1 MKKESIKKQYN
12 YPKGYSLL
20 QTTIRT
26 KEFLNHPINF
36 INKSMRK
43 FGDTYTATVGAN
55 KLILTKDPDF
65 INHILRENHRNY
77 MRSDITAKRGAQ
89 FFGNGLLFSNGEY
102 WLKQRRLIQPAFHR
116 NKIKGLYE
124 NIEKTIEDY
133 LETFPTGDDVDIYPI
148 MHDLSFRVLIKSLFD
163 IELSNE
169 VMAELNEIFE
179 DLSNFLIKDV
189 NMPLRKLF
197 YPFTGEER
205 KHLKKG
211 KRLREIIRNVINER
225 KSSTEEF
232 TDILDM
238 LIHSKYED
246 TGESMTEE
254 QLVDEVQILI
264 SAGHETTGNTLSWL
278 LYNLSSNDLI
288 QQKLIDSI
296 ENSTIDK
303 VMEIDYLKAC
313 INESMRLFTTS
324 WTSERVA
331 MIDDRFKSFFYPK
344 GTVIIPYFFG
354 VHRDENIWEDALLF
368 KPERFIENKKLSKA
382 RMYFP
387 FGAGPRMCIGN
398 SFALAEIS
406 YFLFSFFKSFTIE
419 KTTSIPKLMPLL
431 TLRPNQVII
440 KVKKR

>member
-1 MKKESIKKQYN
+1 MKTKYH

-20 QTTIRT
+20 QTTLKT
-26 KEFLNHPINF
+26 KEFLVNPIHF
-36 INKSMRK
+36 ITESMEK
-43 FGDTYTATVGAN
+43 FGDTYTATVGAQ
-55 KLILTKDPDF
+55 KIILTKNPDF

-89 FFGNGLLFSNGEY
+89 FFGKGLLFSNGEY

-116 NKIKGLYE
+116 SKIQGLFG
-124 NIEKTIEDY
+124 NIQQTINDY
-133 LETFPTGDDVDIYPI
+133 LANFPTGEDIDIYPI
-148 MHDLSFRVLIKSLFD
+148 MHDLSFRVLIKSLFEID
-163 IELSNE
+163 LSE
-169 VMAELNEIFE
+169 KVMAELNQIFE
-179 DLSNFLIKDV
+179 ELSSFLMKDV
-189 NMPLRKLF
+189 NMPIRKLF

-211 KRLREIIRNVINER
+211 QRLREIILNIINER
-225 KSSTEEF
+225 KSSTGEF
-232 TDILDM
+232 SDILDM

-246 TGESMTEE
+246 TGETMTEE
-254 QLVDEVQILI
+254 QLIDEVQILI

-278 LYNLSSNDLI
+278 MHNLASNPLQ

-296 ENSTIDK
+296 DNSTIDE
-303 VMEIDYLKAC
+303 VMQNDYLKAC

-331 MIDDRFKSFFYPK
+331 MVDDNFELYSYPK
-344 GTVIIPYFFG
+344 GTVVVPFFFG
-354 VHRDENIWEDALLF
+354 AHRDENLWEDALTF
-368 KPERFIENKKLSKA
+368 KPERFIEDEKLAKSKK
-382 RMYFP
+382 YFP

-419 KTTSIPKLMPLL
+419 KTESIPELMPLL
-431 TLRPNQVII
+431 TLRPSEVVL

>member
-1 MKKESIKKQYN
+1 MKNQYN

-20 QTTIRT
+20 QTTLKT
-26 KEFLNHPINF
+26 GDFLDNPINF
-36 INKSMRK
+36 ITKSMDK
-43 FGDTYTATVGAN
+43 FGDTYTATVGAQ
-55 KLILTKDPDF
+55 KVILTQNPAF
-65 INHILRENHRNY
+65 INHVLREKHKNY

-89 FFGNGLLFSNGEY
+89 FFGKGLLFSNGEY

-116 NKIKGLYE
+116 SKIKGLFG
-124 NIEKTIEDY
+124 NIQKTIEAY
-133 LETFPTGDDVDIYPI
+133 LVDFPIGQSVDIYPI
-148 MHDLSFRVLIKSLFD
+148 MHDLSFRVLIKSLFE
-163 IELSNE
+163 IELSKE
-169 VMAELNEIFE
+169 IMAELNQIFE
-179 DLSNFLIKDV
+179 ELSSFLMKDV
-189 NMPLRKLF
+189 NMPIRKLF

-211 KRLREIIRNVINER
+211 QRLREIILQIINDR
-225 KSSTEEF
+225 KSSTGEF
-232 TDILDM
+232 HDILDM

-278 LYNLSSNDLI
+278 LHNLAANPLT
-288 QQKLIDSI
+288 QQKLIETID
-296 ENSTIDK
+296 NSTIDE
-303 VMEIDYLKAC
+303 VMQNDYLKAC

-331 MIDDRFKSFFYPK
+331 IVDDSFGTYSYPK
-344 GTVIIPYFFG
+344 GTIVVPFFFG
-354 VHRDENIWEDALLF
+354 AHRDKNLWKEADSF
-368 KPERFIENKKLSKA
+368 KPERFMADEKLVKSKKF
-382 RMYFP
+382 FP

-419 KTTSIPKLMPLL
+419 QTASTPELMPLL
-431 TLRPNQVII
+431 TLRPSEVVVNI
-440 KVKKR
+440 KKR